1 MRCTARAR
9 SETNKAAMA
18 MAAAAL
24 FLAQVQSPPLL
35 FNLTRVLT

>member
-1 MRCTARAR
+1 MHGTRPERN
-9 SETNKAAMA
+9 EQAAMA

-24 FLAQVQSPPLL
+24 FPAQVQSPPLL